1 MEVTGMLTGAPLL
14 AHVGFPATEVLG
26 PDGSGDQIQAMIDR
40 HGLPFINP
48 VFRWR
53 RQEAKGRADRQGAR
67 PAHDPCGQGAAVFR
81 QSTAMA
87 DGATFEAG
95 VPPNTRSTSRLQP
108 TPGLTCKSPKIFQ
121 STAEHA
127 GLHQPQRPRTNFA
140 NMSVR

>member
-1 MEVTGMLTGAPLL
+1 MEVPGMLAGARLL
-14 AHVGFPATEVLG
+14 ASLGFPASEVLG
-26 PDGSGDQIQAMIDR
+26 SDVSEDQIHAMIDR
-40 HGLPFINP
+40 HGLPFINR
-48 VFRWR
+48 VFRRR
-53 RQEAKGRADRQGAR
+53 RQEGQGRADRQDAR

-87 DGATFEAG
+87 DGVTFEAG

-121 STAEHA
+121 STAEHV